1 MNDKSRPHLRING
14 ERLISS
20 IRAMGSVGFDPETGG
35 RTRLALTDQDKAG
48 RDLLCRWM
56 RDEGLEV
63 KIDEIGNIF
72 GILEG
77 SDPSELP
84 VMMGSHIDTVR
95 DAGMLDG
102 VYGVLGGLEVIRTM
116 NENEVSAKSS
126 LVVAAFT
133 NEEGARF
140 QPDMMGSLYYT
151 RKVELGELLSSRDDS
166 GITVGEELDRIG
178 YGGTYSTP
186 VGCYLELHV
195 EQGPRLHAEGVSIGI
210 VEGVQGLAW
219 WSGEYYGESNH
230 AGSTPME
237 MRKDTLLAAAELALE
252 AEKLALRLGRG
263 SVATMGRIA
272 PRPDIIN
279 IVPGK
284 CSFTLDFRQ
293 FDGELFEEGKREVEK
308 LIVSCAARRGLKYCF
323 KKAAEAAPVVFDR
336 GMVELV
342 GSRAAFLGFDSMK
355 MISGASHDAQFLSS
369 FCPTVMIFVPSVGGR
384 SHCPEEWTDMKDL
397 ENGCNVLLHSVL
409 ELV

>member
-56 RDEGLEV
+56 RNEGLEV
-63 KIDEIGNIF
+63 KIDEIGNIY
-72 GILEG
+72 GIRDG

-95 DAGMLDG
+95 DAGMFDG
-102 VYGVLGGLEVIRTM
+102 VYGVLGGLEVIRTL
-116 NENEVSAKSS
+116 NENQVSAKSS

-151 RKVELGELLSSRDDS
+151 RKVELGELLSARDDS
-166 GITVGEELDRIG
+166 GITVGEELERIG
-178 YGGTYSTP
+178 YGGAYSTP

-195 EQGPRLHAEGVSIGI
+195 EQGPRLQAEGVSIGI

-219 WSGEYYGESNH
+219 WTGEYYGESNH

-252 AEKLALRLGRG
+252 AEKLALSLGRG

>member
-95 DAGMLDG
+95 DAGMFDG
-102 VYGVLGGLEVIRTM
+102 VYGVLGGLEVIRTL
-116 NENEVSAKSS
+116 NENQVSAKSS

-178 YGGTYSTP
+178 YGGAYSTP

-195 EQGPRLHAEGVSIGI
+195 EQGPRLQAEGVSIGI

-219 WSGEYYGESNH
+219 WTGEYYGESNH

>member
-1 MNDKSRPHLRING
+1 
-14 ERLISS
+14 
-20 IRAMGSVGFDPETGG
+20 
-35 RTRLALTDQDKAG
+35 
-48 RDLLCRWM
+48 
-56 RDEGLEV
+56 
-63 KIDEIGNIF
+63 
-72 GILEG
+72 
-77 SDPSELP
+77 
-84 VMMGSHIDTVR
+84 
-95 DAGMLDG
+95 
-102 VYGVLGGLEVIRTM
+102 
-116 NENEVSAKSS
+116 
-126 LVVAAFT
+126 
-133 NEEGARF
+133 
-140 QPDMMGSLYYT
+140 
-151 RKVELGELLSSRDDS
+151 
-166 GITVGEELDRIG
+166 
-178 YGGTYSTP
+178 
-186 VGCYLELHV
+186 
-195 EQGPRLHAEGVSIGI
+195 
-210 VEGVQGLAW
+210 
-219 WSGEYYGESNH
+219 
-230 AGSTPME
+230 ME

-252 AEKLALRLGRG
+252 TAKLALSLGRG

>member
-1 MNDKSRPHLRING
+1 MRING
-14 ERLISS
+14 ERLIGS
-20 IRAMGSVGFDPETGG
+20 IREMGSVGFDPESGG
-35 RTRLALTDQDKAG
+35 RTRLALTDEDKAG

-72 GILEG
+72 GIREG

-84 VMMGSHIDTVR
+84 VIMGSHIDTVR
-95 DAGMLDG
+95 DAGMFDG
-102 VYGVLGGLEVIRTM
+102 VYGVLGGLEVIRTL
-116 NENEVSAKSS
+116 NENEVSAKKP

-151 RKVELGELLSSRDDS
+151 RRVELEELLSSRDDN
-166 GITVGEELDRIG
+166 GVTVAEGLNRIG
-178 YGGTYSTP
+178 YRGTDSTP

-210 VEGVQGLAW
+210 VEGIQGLAW
-219 WSGEYYGESNH
+219 WTGEYYGESNH
-230 AGSTPME
+230 AGSTPMD

-263 SVATMGRIA
+263 SVATMGRIV

-293 FDGELFEEGKREVEK
+293 FDTEFFEEGKMEVEK
-308 LIVSCAARRGLKYCF
+308 LIVSCAVKRGLKYSF
-323 KKAAEAAPVVFDR
+323 KKTAEAAPVVFDR
-336 GMVELV
+336 GMVEFV
-342 GSRAAFLGFDSMK
+342 ASSASFLGFDSMK

-369 FCPTVMIFVPSVGGR
+369 FCPSAMIFVPSVGGR
-384 SHCPEEWTDMKDL
+384 SHCPEEWSDIKDL